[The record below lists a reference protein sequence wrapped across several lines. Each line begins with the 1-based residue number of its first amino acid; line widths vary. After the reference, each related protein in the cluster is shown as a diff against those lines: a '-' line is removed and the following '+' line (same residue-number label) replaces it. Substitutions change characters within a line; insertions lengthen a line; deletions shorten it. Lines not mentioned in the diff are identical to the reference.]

1 MSKKFPIS
9 LDQPALSLSKPQ
21 LEIIDLIDADGGI
34 QDPTATKR
42 DSCLS
47 VLTGEKNKLVSFLNS
62 FTVAE
67 STPGPGEITVNTRV
81 LGNLTWGQLSGLS
94 GPINTVIS
102 NITTKYKDH
111 SERLCGIKEIPA
123 ISETPDFS
131 TVVGVAAS
139 HHDAKA
145 SVARA
150 RGNPVEDNF
159 SPLFNSI
166 VGDAND
172 EFDRV
177 ERETTNLFSR
187 LENEGTNYLTT
198 VSGVLNTA
206 STNFDGT
213 GNANS
218 FATED
223 VNNFDDAVEFLNK
236 ISRASFFV
244 GLAGSKNTHE
254 RFLVDNF
261 IGDTK
266 LKNLLF
272 EADNE
277 EDARFTFE

>member
-67 STPGPGEITVNTRV
+67 STPGPGEITVNTRI
-81 LGNLTWGQLSGLS
+81 LGNLT
-94 GPINTVIS
+94 
-102 NITTKYKDH
+102 
-111 SERLCGIKEIPA
+111 CGIKEIPA

-172 EFDRV
+172 EFDKV
-177 ERETTNLFSR
+177 QRETTNLFSR

-213 GNANS
+213 ANANS